1 MSYYER
7 LKNLTIFRIV
17 NYGFSFFLNR
27 ILGFVLLS
35 LLTKHLDQNII
46 GQYFMFINL
55 QTILV
60 SASIF
65 GIPSLIIKELSEN
78 LNSKVNG
85 YLKYKVLF
93 FSFLISTFLFLFFS
107 FLINTYY
114 AQINYKY
121 LIFLSCLFTLYNSI
135 LFYFFISIK
144 RIILGNFI
152 DQILK
157 YLLLIIFFIY
167 LLFLNIKFTILHLIL
182 LYSVVNI
189 ITFFTFI
196 FLIYKNKI
204 LNLEEAKKEIKY
216 KEIKYKEYSKYFF
229 TTGMMSLFTILNSKI
244 DILIIKYFFDEIQVS
259 IYGIGS
265 QLSFIVNIPFIVI
278 SSILMPKIAALF
290 KKDKIIQI
298 NLLCDFY
305 RFVLL
310 ILSVFT
316 LFLLAFFYEKLLIL
330 FFNENYLESYIVFII
345 IASSYLIVSLFA
357 FNELYLTYSGQEI
370 KIAIFMFLSCL
381 VNIFACLILV
391 PNYGIIGAATALSL
405 SNIFFFFLVFIL
417 NKKNNYRF
425 IYIIRILFKNKFWLI
440 KKL

>member
-1 MSYYER
+1 
-7 LKNLTIFRIV
+7 
-17 NYGFSFFLNR
+17 
-27 ILGFVLLS
+27 
-35 LLTKHLDQNII
+35 
-46 GQYFMFINL
+46 
-55 QTILV
+55 
-60 SASIF
+60 
-65 GIPSLIIKELSEN
+65 
-78 LNSKVNG
+78 
-85 YLKYKVLF
+85 
-93 FSFLISTFLFLFFS
+93 
-107 FLINTYY
+107 
-114 AQINYKY
+114 
-121 LIFLSCLFTLYNSI
+121 
-135 LFYFFISIK
+135 
-144 RIILGNFI
+144 
-152 DQILK
+152 
-157 YLLLIIFFIY
+157 
-167 LLFLNIKFTILHLIL
+167 
-182 LYSVVNI
+182 VVNI

-204 LNLEEAKKEIKY
+204 LNLEQDK

-229 TTGMMSLFTILNSKI
+229 ITGMMSLFTILNSKI
-244 DILIIKYFFDEIQVS
+244 DILIIKYFFDDIQVS

-265 QLSFIVNIPFIVI
+265 QLSIIVNIPFIVI
-278 SSILMPKIAALF
+278 SNILMPKIAALF

-298 NLLCDFY
+298 NILCDFY

-357 FNELYLTYSGQEI
+357 FNDLYLTYSGQEI

-405 SNIFFFFLVFIL
+405 SNIFLFFLVFIS
-417 NKKNNYRF
+417 NKKNNYSF